1 MYAPQEIAFLNDLKV
16 EIFEKIE
23 PFELYQQKDLIEML
37 DISLTT
43 FRKYFS
49 YNDKFLKEA
58 LLTYGQKK
66 FYKGYVI
73 RSRMIELSYA
83 TWNVEF
89 EKAKE
94 EVERILAPFKSKV
107 NFEIKTAQDYEY
119 EKIGSDVFVKFG
131 GLNTEEEKKFWEDK
145 LKNKIGVK
153 H

>member
-1 MYAPQEIAFLNDLKV
+1 MYAPQEIAFLNNLKV
-16 EIFEKIE
+16 DIFEKIE
-23 PFELYQQKDLIEML
+23 PFELYQQKELIEML

-73 RSRMIELSYA
+73 RSRMIDLSYE
-83 TWNVEF
+83 TWKIEF

-94 EVERILAPFKSKV
+94 QIEKILEPFKGRV
-107 NFEIKTAQDYEY
+107 DFEMLTIEDYESN
-119 EKIGSDVFVKFG
+119 EIGSDRFVKFG
-131 GLNTEEEKKFWEDK
+131 GFNNENEKKFWDEK
-145 LKNKIGVK
+145 LKEKIGVK
-153 H
+153 R